1 MIGPTAEDMPYEFK
15 EDTSTSREGIE
26 YIYRE
31 AARILKNRPPKNRVI
46 RVFAGVRPEPPGGHW
61 LIKAYSDPWGFV
73 NVAGIRSPGLTAA
86 PAISGIRI
94 RLN

>member
-31 AARILKNRPPKNRVI
+31 AARILKNPP
-46 RVFAGVRPEPPGGHW
+46 
-61 LIKAYSDPWGFV
+61 S
-73 NVAGIRSPGLTAA
+73 
-86 PAISGIRI
+86 
-94 RLN
+94 